1 MKTKILTLLLL
12 VLFLNP
18 IYSQLGFK
26 KDSLQIKVYTEIKYV
41 NSEAI
46 DITVKKVFCNY
57 CTEFQSK
64 VVGEEGIR
72 RSNEVKYDAENR
84 LQNGIKRLALYIR
97 VSKKDFAA
105 LKEEEEDN
113 NNNQN

>member
-1 MKTKILTLLLL
+1 MKTKILTLLLIVT
-12 VLFLNP
+12 VLSP

-26 KDSLQIKVYTEIKYV
+26 KDSLQIKVYTEIRYV
-41 NSEAI
+41 NNEAV
-46 DITVKKVFCNY
+46 DINVKKVFCDY
-57 CTEFQSK
+57 CTEFQTK

-84 LQNGIKRLALYIR
+84 LKNGVKRLALYIR

-105 LKEEEEDN
+105 LKEEEDN
-113 NNNQN
+113 ENN